1 MNSHQPPPPPPPPPP
16 HQQRPGIIPPPPTH
30 RNTAPP
36 LKKNRY
42 DRSPNVAA
50 ARRREDL
57 QQLKARI
64 QSRLQPSTGTSV
76 YTGGSGSVTGHAPV
90 VNSSGSGSHHPP
102 SQPPPVGRT
111 VVPPAVLEVRSAIH
125 GSEFRNRNAELKQR
139 VAASLQARSRQRT
152 AHVSATVSAIPGTP
166 DTIAR
171 AERAIVEE
179 RPVDSKKGMIYLM
192 NTYGKAADYLDKKND
207 SEGGEKLEKESVVD
221 HVPSVVSVPA
231 PMPPP
236 SAPTTA
242 SKDMKTSKVQRPPVE
257 VNVPNVNDTPSHD
270 GVKADTS
277 QNLKLPGMLHKEEI
291 KRKELLE
298 KVARK
303 NKAEKNYKLFALLFA
318 KVYKKKIEIVK
329 LKSFMRLK
337 DFRRAESSGIP
348 RLNYISKHTSSVSSL
363 TALEIP
369 KFKLKLNEHTSKL
382 ASYSVRTAD
391 TPKEYE
397 PEDDDLSYRTSF
409 CTSNIS
415 SVSVRASLS
424 ADGSKLL
431 LVNGNVFHSLDD
443 GKTWKTNKDASG
455 VIGYIDQIGNEC
467 QYNLDD
473 VVSEMIAVR
482 DAYTKSFEVS
492 PNSKSD
498 NEGTLLEVS

>member
-1 MNSHQPPPPPPPPPP
+1 
-16 HQQRPGIIPPPPTH
+16 
-30 RNTAPP
+30 
-36 LKKNRY
+36 
-42 DRSPNVAA
+42 
-50 ARRREDL
+50 
-57 QQLKARI
+57 
-64 QSRLQPSTGTSV
+64 V
-76 YTGGSGSVTGHAPV
+76 YTGCSGSVGVTGHAPV
-90 VNSSGSGSHHPP
+90 VNSSGSLSSVSHPPSIPPPPP
-102 SQPPPVGRT
+102 SQPQPQPVGRT
-111 VVPPAVLEVRSAIH
+111 VVPPSVSEVRPAIY
-125 GSEFRNRNAELKQR
+125 GSEFKNRNAQLKQR

-179 RPVDSKKGMIYLM
+179 RPIDSKKGMIYLM

-207 SEGGEKLEKESVVD
+207 NESGEKLGKERVVN

-231 PMPPP
+231 TMPPP
-236 SAPTTA
+236 SEPTIA
-242 SKDMKTSKVQRPPVE
+242 SKDMKNRMSSSKVQRPPIE
-257 VNVPNVNDTPSHD
+257 MNVPNVDDTLSHD

-277 QNLKLPGMLHKEEI
+277 QNLKLLGMLHKEEI

-391 TPKEYE
+391 TPKVYE

-415 SVSVRASLS
+415 TVSVRANLS

-482 DAYTKSFEVS
+482 DAFTKSFEVS

-498 NEGTLLEVS
+498 KEGTVLEVS